1 MTICRPGVHW
11 VIRRTYKVKIPEIL
25 APAGNMEK
33 AIVAMEYGADA
44 LYLSGKAFGMRAK
57 AGNFG
62 RDELKEIV
70 AMAHARGVKIYVTVN
85 VFAHNDEIDLL
96 PPYLQELEELG
107 VDALIVADLGV
118 IALAKEYAPSIPLHL
133 STQANTVNYRAAK
146 VWAEMGIDRLVMAR
160 ELTREEIQKVCQ
172 ETKAEIEVF
181 VHGAMCMAYSGR
193 CLLSNVLTGRDAN
206 RGECAQSCRW
216 RYAVVEETRPGEY
229 MPIEEDH
236 GGTHIF
242 NSKDLRLIEY
252 IPDLVQIGVDSLKI
266 EGRMK
271 SSFYVATVVRAY
283 RQALD
288 LYAADP
294 ENYVLPQELLDEL
307 DKVSHRPYYAGFFV
321 PTDAG
326 IHRPTGSYIR
336 EYDVVGIVESWDNET
351 QEAVVAVRNRL
362 SLGEDVEIM
371 QPKGVVLT
379 HTITKMSHID
389 TDEELSEAHA
399 NYTVRIPM
407 DAVKPYSMLRVR
419 RD

>member
-1 MTICRPGVHW
+1 M
-11 VIRRTYKVKIPEIL
+11 KIPEIL

-44 LYLSGKAFGMRAK
+44 LYLSSKAFGMRAK